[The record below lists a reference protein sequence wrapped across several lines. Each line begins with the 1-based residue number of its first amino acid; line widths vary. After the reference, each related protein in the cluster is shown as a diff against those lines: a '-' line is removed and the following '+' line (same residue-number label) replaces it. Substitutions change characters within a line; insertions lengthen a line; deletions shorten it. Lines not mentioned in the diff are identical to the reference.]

1 MSEVS
6 IPQDDTPIA
15 RIYSYKPNENVLTLD
30 NSDQFVN
37 CLEQVHSFIDCCHD
51 QFDPSRMSSFFQ
63 TNKSETESLR
73 DLIWFFSFGNTNS
86 TEFYTNGHKFSKTN
100 HIHKLAEALD
110 RTPSNKFGFGIQL
123 PGSLS
128 QTDCGYALPEMIELP
143 WSAREP
149 IKNPTFAT
157 YKYHNYTPA
166 NSASAGTELRNII
179 GSSNSAYI
187 LDCGKRLFHENYTT
201 DPNNNI
207 KGKGVSI
214 FSGIIDSST
223 VNDPVLNIANCPGA
237 VQKLQFLIPFIDIPA
252 VTTIFMYCTFY
263 DYTKA
268 IDPGTKNPELFL
280 AFLFGDET
288 VDIEKKTPIENIRDL
303 SGNFPNQYIV
313 VSGKDIP
320 DLTNVTNYLAGP
332 VQGCFRSLAN
342 TFLNITNQNPCYKYE
357 GITSAL
363 YAKLPKTAPLD
374 DIVNFNKIFQI
385 RFKHIGDKTR
395 LMDAVIINS
404 LSEQYSTCSPPIP
417 LCHTGTIDTFSN
429 RYALLGNLNTITP
442 IKKSNLF
449 INDNKRISKEQQ
461 RAIEVFKTQ
470 KKARCF
476 GEQKALFEKTI
487 EQIKTIEQVK
497 FIISEVKKSIDIF
510 KTNLVK
516 RVKKMGRLSCLTTDY
531 WDVTVGGKLIQNA
544 YTGPDIQLVESM
556 DIILD
561 DILTSLNDILQDT
574 KLSEMKTFF
583 DSQTVPVNYLLF
595 DNELHILLDALR
607 LFDLFTVCGITVSE
621 DKKSL
626 QTTKNIMSIATS
638 VAKAGFF
645 PRGTGGTREKQE
657 GGGYGIE
664 STYYSDDVLIN
675 KIFKGHVTLSPDN
688 TFTIN
693 DPSKLSKLR
702 IHFIIET
709 IKHKI
714 YEHSDHE
721 PNPVSKPLDALIT
734 LITSMETRQV
744 MLEKTEVD
752 KIITEIDSLVSEN
765 SNYDT
770 AEVIMKL
777 NEWQQLAIEYEDPP
791 IPNISELNLSQLE
804 NKKRFKNNRKFKL
817 VQSTKSL
824 QKPISMR
831 RAKLVESRRAKRNHL
846 TKRKRS
852 SSLSSNSMPFKRP
865 ANHLPLFGGNKTRK
879 RLKLK

>member
-1 MSEVS
+1 
-6 IPQDDTPIA
+6 
-15 RIYSYKPNENVLTLD
+15 
-30 NSDQFVN
+30 
-37 CLEQVHSFIDCCHD
+37 
-51 QFDPSRMSSFFQ
+51 MSSFFQ

-73 DLIWFFSFGNTNS
+73 NLIWFFSFGNTTS
-86 TEFYTNGHKFSKTN
+86 TEFSTNGHKFLKTN

-123 PGSLS
+123 PGSS
-128 QTDCGYALPEMIELP
+128 SKVDCGYALPELIELP

-201 DPNNNI
+201 ADPNNNI

-223 VNDPVLNIANCPGA
+223 VNDPVLNIKDCSGA

-252 VTTIFMYCTFY
+252 VTTIFMYCTFN
-263 DYTKA
+263 DYTEA

-288 VDIEKKTPIENIRDL
+288 VGIETKTPIENIRDL

-342 TFLNITNQNPCYKYE
+342 TFLNITNTNPCYKYE
-357 GITSAL
+357 GITNAL
-363 YAKLPKTAPLD
+363 YANTKLPKTAPLD

-449 INDNKRISKEQQ
+449 INDNKIISKEQQ
-461 RAIEVFKTQ
+461 DAIEVFKTQ
-470 KKARCF
+470 EKARCF
-476 GEQKALFEKTI
+476 GEQKELFEDTI
-487 EQIKTIEQVK
+487 KKIDTIKEMG
-497 FIISEVKKSIDIF
+497 FISLEVKKYIDVF

-516 RVKKMGRLSCLTTDY
+516 RIKKIGRLSCLTTDY
-531 WDVTVGGKLIQNA
+531 WDVTVGGKFIQNA

-556 DIILD
+556 EIILD

-583 DSQTVPVNYLLF
+583 DSQTVPVNYLLY
-595 DNELHILLDALR
+595 DNELHVLLDALR
-607 LFDLFTVCGITVSE
+607 LFDLFTVCGITVSAD

-638 VAKAGFF
+638 IAKAGFF
-645 PRGTGGTREKQE
+645 PRGTGTREKQE

-664 STYYSDDVLIN
+664 STYYSDAELIN
-675 KIFKGHVTLSPDN
+675 KIFKDHVTLSPDN
-688 TFTIN
+688 TFKIN

-702 IHFIIET
+702 VHFIIET

-721 PNPVSKPLDALIT
+721 PNPVSKPLDALIA
-734 LITSMETRQV
+734 LITSIETRQD
-744 MLEKTEVD
+744 MLEKAEID
-752 KIITEIDSLVSEN
+752 KIISEVDSLVSEN

-770 AEVIMKL
+770 AEVIMQL
-777 NEWQQLAIEYEDPP
+777 NEWQKIAIEEPAATM
-791 IPNISELNLSQLE
+791 PNISKLNLSKLE
-804 NKKRFKNNRKFKL
+804 NRKGFKDNNKLGIQLNPVPTSLLNRQSQKRKHVLPLVTTMSSDDSQVPSKRLRQFNPLPQRLQRLSLKRKHVSSDDSQVPFK
-817 VQSTKSL
+817 
-824 QKPISMR
+824 R
-831 RAKLVESRRAKRNHL
+831 RGIQLNPVFGGRRRTIRRAKRN
-846 TKRKRS
+846 
-852 SSLSSNSMPFKRP
+852 
-865 ANHLPLFGGNKTRK
+865 KTRK
-879 RLKLK
+879 IRKN